1 MRGVDGLAGAARF
14 FQQYAAVSLV
24 GDGQAP
30 LQVLHRAEMHDDAT
44 FAQRMMESRG
54 TKRAAPGGD
63 DKRGVGAAKKVV
75 PPELLKELALLLD
88 GAESRKKVEEAF
100 LATHGEVV
108 SKVQVQKKVTAMG
121 VRERRGTL
129 EIDAVELQK
138 VKWFVNS
145 AMREELGLDAPPSLL
160 PSVAEV
166 KAAKAAARK
175 KETVDVGLLAWLV
188 CRKHKP
194 HL

>member
-1 MRGVDGLAGAARF
+1 MLRGVAGLAGAAHL

-54 TKRAAPGGD
+54 TKRGAPGVD
-63 DKRGVGAAKKVV
+63 DKRGVGAAKVV

-108 SKVQVQKKVTAMG
+108 SKVQVQKKVTEM
-121 VRERRGTL
+121 L
-129 EIDAVELQK
+129 K
-138 VKWFVNS
+138 
-145 AMREELGLDAPPSLL
+145 LL
-160 PSVAEV
+160 TSP
-166 KAAKAAARK
+166 
-175 KETVDVGLLAWLV
+175 
-188 CRKHKP
+188 
-194 HL
+194 